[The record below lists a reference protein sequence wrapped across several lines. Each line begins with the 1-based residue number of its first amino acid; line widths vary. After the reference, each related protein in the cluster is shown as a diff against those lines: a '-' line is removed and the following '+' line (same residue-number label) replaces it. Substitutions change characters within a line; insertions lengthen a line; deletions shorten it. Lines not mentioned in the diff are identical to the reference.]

1 MEQLDFALSV
11 VRLWVGLVMVMHGL
25 NHGRNLDGTARWFG
39 SVGFKHPKFNAR
51 LSSFGEI
58 LIGTSI
64 ATGFLTSAGAA
75 GLGAIMFVAF
85 WSIHRFAGFFVFH
98 RPDEGYEYVVTLAI
112 VGLAL
117 AVAGPGAWSIDN
129 ALGIADDLDGWVGGV
144 IFGAGIVAGYVQ
156 TVFLWDRPKE
166 ENASG

>member
-39 SVGFKHPKFNAR
+39 SVGFKHPKINAQ
-51 LSSFGEI
+51 LSSLGEI
-58 LIGTSI
+58 VIGTLI
-64 ATGFLTSAGAA
+64 AAGFLTSAAAA

-98 RPDEGYEYVVTLAI
+98 RPDEGYEYVVTLAA

-144 IFGAGIVAGYVQ
+144 IFGAGIVSGYAQ
-156 TVFLWDRPKE
+156 TVVLWDRPKQE
-166 ENASG
+166 KANE